1 VSPNAGKKATHSVS
15 RSDDVSI
22 WIVNTRDSHAG
33 AAEGGISELWNDI
46 RRAFAEFL
54 TVPTLVIV
62 AFLLMA
68 AGSYMVDRTE
78 ITAFQTMRGI
88 LKTRVFADS
97 RATSELL
104 GTIAGGIITVTSII
118 ISLLL
123 VALQQSAA
131 SLTHQVFDQFLRRR
145 TNQFYFG
152 FFIGLSLFALLTL
165 ATVTESFN
173 PVFGASLAFLLTMAG
188 LYILILLLYTTINQ
202 MRPAVIIEAIHAH
215 TLAARQSQ
223 IPLILKT
230 QRSPRAGGLICRPVK
245 AHRHGFVTHINVDA
259 AGAAAK
265 DLGMDVEI
273 VLRVS
278 IGCYVA
284 FQDVIAEVRMEAQ
297 KETASLE
304 KSVQDAVHFENQ
316 RDIGGDPAYGIEQ
329 MEMIAWTSISTAKSD
344 PAPGLLIIR
353 NLRDVL
359 AHWAAEDNASR
370 QEETLPIV
378 YTDNVFS
385 RLMEAFETL
394 AVVASESMQHQNFA
408 EVLRTFAIMF
418 DRLSP
423 DQQVRAEDIIL
434 RIISAL
440 GDHVL
445 TAELEATLSELV
457 LTLDKSAR
465 ITTAAAVQAA
475 QNRLKL
481 SVGKLH
487 SRSTRSQAK

>member
-1 VSPNAGKKATHSVS
+1 
-15 RSDDVSI
+15 
-22 WIVNTRDSHAG
+22 
-33 AAEGGISELWNDI
+33 
-46 RRAFAEFL
+46 
-54 TVPTLVIV
+54 
-62 AFLLMA
+62 
-68 AGSYMVDRTE
+68 
-78 ITAFQTMRGI
+78 
-88 LKTRVFADS
+88 
-97 RATSELL
+97 
-104 GTIAGGIITVTSII
+104 
-118 ISLLL
+118 
-123 VALQQSAA
+123 
-131 SLTHQVFDQFLRRR
+131 
-145 TNQFYFG
+145 
-152 FFIGLSLFALLTL
+152 LTL

-423 DQQVRAEDIIL
+423 DQQARAEDIIL